1 MNKDLTEGVDEIMK
15 LTWRYLCDY
24 SQKDVDAMAKALK
37 LNSLKIFA
45 ETKTTYKIYEWEI
58 GMARF
63 KITETLKW

>member
-1 MNKDLTEGVDEIMK
+1 LT
-15 LTWRYLCDY
+15 LHYLCDY
-24 SQKDVDAMAKALK
+24 SQKDVGAMAKALK
-37 LNSLKIFA
+37 LNSLKIFE